1 MDVETILEEHVIGS
15 VDTVIDGIAG
25 TLYKLDRLLA
35 PDVRRAISEE
45 DGVRTYVI
53 KCEYAP
59 EIVRTGIF
67 VAD

>member
-15 VDTVIDGIAG
+15 TRTVIDGVAG

-53 KCEYAP
+53 RCEYAP
-59 EIVRTGIF
+59 EIVRTGVF

>member
-1 MDVETILEEHVIGS
+1 MDVATILKEYAIS
-15 VDTVIDGIAG
+15 STDTVIDGIAG
-25 TLYKLDRLLA
+25 VLYKLDRLLA
-35 PDVRRAISEE
+35 PDVRRAISEK

-67 VAD
+67 VED

>member
-1 MDVETILEEHVIGS
+1 MDVETILEEYAIS
-15 VDTVIDGIAG
+15 STDTVIDGIAG
-25 TLYKLDRLLA
+25 VLYKLDRLLA
-35 PDVRRAISEE
+35 PDVRRAISEK

-67 VAD
+67 VED